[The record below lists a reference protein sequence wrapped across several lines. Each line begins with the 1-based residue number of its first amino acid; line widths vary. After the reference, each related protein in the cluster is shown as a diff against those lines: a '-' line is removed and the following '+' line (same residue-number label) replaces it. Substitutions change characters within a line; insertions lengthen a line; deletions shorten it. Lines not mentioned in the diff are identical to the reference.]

1 MLYST
6 GMGKKSSG
14 GEGMECQQPFS
25 PKKGVL
31 SIKGP
36 IFSYFFN
43 INLCMNS
50 PVTPILSKLY
60 MYTCMRY
67 VYSKFIEE
75 IKIIFSRQ
83 YFYSSS
89 LE

>member
-1 MLYST
+1 MYWYLLKIKLMFVYFSLVECMLYST

-50 PVTPILSKLY
+50 PVTPILSKHY
-60 MYTCMRY
+60 MYTCMR
-67 VYSKFIEE
+67 
-75 IKIIFSRQ
+75 
-83 YFYSSS
+83 
-89 LE
+89 